1 MFSYEGE
8 SKKQTKECA
17 LAVNKLMLDL
27 VSDGDKSKN
36 LKNIDLDSVMEV
48 LKQYLVHSSVNTKV
62 AVLKWIHHLFISHN
76 IQDEVF

>member
-1 MFSYEGE
+1 
-8 SKKQTKECA
+8 
-17 LAVNKLMLDL
+17 MLDL
-27 VSDGDKSKN
+27 VSDGDKSMN

-76 IQDEVF
+76 IQDEVLILNFNCKEN

>member
-1 MFSYEGE
+1 
-8 SKKQTKECA
+8 
-17 LAVNKLMLDL
+17 MLDL
-27 VSDGDKSKN
+27 VSDGDKSMN

-76 IQDEVF
+76 IQDEVIFNKKILKGNNY